1 MHKLLD
7 KLSYNPR
14 KDVFI
19 HVGDIIAKGPHKGS
33 LAVLS
38 YMAKHNITGVRG
50 NHDQKVIEW
59 RGWMDWIKSLPGG
72 KTWLEALDTR
82 SAHIAEEEEG
92 EELAEQELGTMSRH
106 WKKRIP
112 KGWKLFSDHYRIARD
127 MSKKEYEYLV
137 SLPLVLH
144 IPTAHT
150 FIVHAGLLPSDP
162 SRDPSHHRQPLSHMP
177 ILPSSSNSHSEGQ
190 LRLAQELALLTQI
203 PQNTDPWNKLN
214 IRSVTKSNKVTK
226 SSKDGTPWSELW
238 NDAMGQCVGYGNDVK
253 GKKGKLACK
262 PSMVVYGHAASRG
275 LDVKRWSIGTDSGCV
290 STS

>member
-7 KLSYNPR
+7 KISYNPH
-14 KDVFI
+14 KDIFV
-19 HVGDIIAKGPHKGS
+19 HVGDIFAKGPHKES

-59 RGWMDWIKSLPGG
+59 RGWMDWVRSLPGG
-72 KTWLEALDTR
+72 KIWLQALDSR
-82 SAHIAEEEEG
+82 SANIANEEEG
-92 EELAEQELGTMSRH
+92 EELAERELDVMHMNWR
-106 WKKRIP
+106 KRIP
-112 KGWKLFSDHYRIARD
+112 KGWKLFSDHYRLARD
-127 MSKKEYEYLV
+127 MNKKEYEYLI

-162 SRDPSHHRQPLSHMP
+162 SRDPYYHRQPLSHMP
-177 ILPSSSNSHSEGQ
+177 ILSSSSNSSEDQ
-190 LRLAQELALLTQI
+190 LRLVQELSLLTQI

-214 IRSVTKSNKVTK
+214 IRSITKSRQVTKSA
-226 SSKDGTPWSELW
+226 KDGTPWSELW
-238 NDAMGQCVGYGNDVK
+238 NDVMGQCVGYDDGK

-275 LDVKRWSIGTDSGCV
+275 LDIKRWSVGTDSGCV
-290 STS
+290 SAS